1 MKQDQMTGSAKDGAL
16 AAGSVLA
23 AMGAS
28 SCCVLPLVLALIGVS
43 GAWIGG
49 LTALAPYQPA
59 FLGLG
64 ALSVGS
70 GFWRS
75 YRLMQPVCDGP
86 QCGTSVSRRWARA
99 GLWLAA
105 GLLLT
110 AATTAWWAPLLT

>member
-1 MKQDQMTGSAKDGAL
+1 MKRNQMTDSAKDGAL
-16 AAGSVLA
+16 AAGSILA
-23 AMGAS
+23 AMGAAC
-28 SCCVLPLVLALIGVS
+28 CCVLPLALALIGVS

-49 LTALAPYQPA
+49 LTALSPYQPV

-70 GFWRS
+70 GLWRS

-86 QCGTSVSRRWARA
+86 QCGTSVSRRWTRV

-105 GLLLT
+105 GVLLT
-110 AATTAWWAPLLT
+110 AATTEWWAPLLT